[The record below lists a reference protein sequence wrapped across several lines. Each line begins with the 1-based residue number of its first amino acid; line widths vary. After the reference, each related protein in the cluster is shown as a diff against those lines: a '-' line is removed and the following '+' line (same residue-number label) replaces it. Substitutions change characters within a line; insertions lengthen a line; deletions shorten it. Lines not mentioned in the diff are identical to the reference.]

1 MNQVKISVLMPAYNV
16 ENFIGEAIQSVLD
29 QSLKDFELII
39 INDGSTDA
47 TEKVIRSFSDERIV
61 LKNQNNAGI
70 AAALNTGLYMAKAEY
85 IVRFDADDICYT
97 HRLVKQ
103 YQFMI
108 ENPHYVIAG
117 CAADYIDQSGEYVFT
132 HYPSATTDHEIR
144 KSIHRTCPFIHS
156 GVIFKKQFVLKHGG
170 YNEHA
175 HSFEDH
181 LLWQALIKEGKAM
194 NFSEPLIQVRLNPE
208 SITVDEQWRPKEFH
222 RIKNKVITENRIS
235 KEEGVA
241 LLQIIQDQ
249 NNSRLKES
257 AYYSL
262 LAKKFL
268 WNNHQPEK
276 ARANLTKVIAK
287 NKFHWKSYCFYLLSY
302 LPASILQKGYKYL
315 KPQPV
320 YLIGQRNRYER

>member
-117 CAADYIDQSGEYVFT
+117 CAADY
-132 HYPSATTDHEIR
+132 
-144 KSIHRTCPFIHS
+144 
-156 GVIFKKQFVLKHGG
+156 
-170 YNEHA
+170 
-175 HSFEDH
+175 
-181 LLWQALIKEGKAM
+181 
-194 NFSEPLIQVRLNPE
+194 
-208 SITVDEQWRPKEFH
+208 
-222 RIKNKVITENRIS
+222 
-235 KEEGVA
+235 
-241 LLQIIQDQ
+241 
-249 NNSRLKES
+249 
-257 AYYSL
+257 
-262 LAKKFL
+262 
-268 WNNHQPEK
+268 
-276 ARANLTKVIAK
+276 
-287 NKFHWKSYCFYLLSY
+287 
-302 LPASILQKGYKYL
+302 
-315 KPQPV
+315 
-320 YLIGQRNRYER
+320 